1 MGAYSVEGIVLRH
14 ADYRENDRMLTLLTP
29 RGRVDALSRG
39 CKRPKSPL
47 LPASE
52 VFVLGNYE
60 LISGK
65 NHTLVS
71 ACLLRDSFYDL
82 RLDIDKLSCAAYM
95 ANICEATVQP
105 DENAQRPFLLLA
117 RALGYLSYHDYAP
130 RAVLSAFLLHYAAA
144 MGYKPRLNHCVV
156 CGQAIEPGAGA
167 LFDIEQGGVVCPACA
182 DSMTRGAALKSD
194 ELAWLREALVRGVR
208 GELPPS
214 SAPLSLLQAY
224 LESRIGKRIPRL
236 MVRLD

>member
-1 MGAYSVEGIVLRH
+1 MGALSTEGIVLRH

-29 RGRVDALSRG
+29 RGRIDALSRG

-47 LPASE
+47 MPASE

-60 LISGK
+60 LIASK
-65 NHTLVS
+65 NHILV
-71 ACLLRDSFYDL
+71 AGCLLRDSFYDL
-82 RLDIDKLSCAAYM
+82 RLDIERLSCAAYM

-117 RALGYLSYHDYAP
+117 RALGYLSYHGYAP
-130 RAVLSAFLLHYAAA
+130 RAVLSAFLLHYAVA
-144 MGYKPRLNHCVV
+144 MGYKPRLNHCVI

-182 DSMTRGAALKSD
+182 AEMRRGAALQSG
-194 ELAWLREALVRGVR
+194 ELAWLREALTQGVR
-208 GELPPS
+208 GQLPPED
-214 SAPLSLLQAY
+214 APLPLLQAY
-224 LESRIGKRIPRL
+224 LESRIEKKIPKL
-236 MVRLD
+236 MVKL

>member
-60 LISGK
+60 LVTAKGRAIVA
-65 NHTLVS
+65 N
-71 ACLLRDSFYDL
+71 CLLRDSFYNL
-82 RLDIDKLSCAAYM
+82 RLDIDKLACAAYM

-130 RAVLSAFLLHYAAA
+130 RAVLSAFLLHYAVA

>member
-1 MGAYSVEGIVLRH
+1 MGAFSTEGIVLRH

-29 RGRVDALSRG
+29 RGRVDALCRG

-47 LPASE
+47 MPASE

-60 LISGK
+60 LVASK
-65 NHTLVS
+65 NHLLV
-71 ACLLRDSFYDL
+71 AGCLLRDSFYDL
-82 RLDIDKLSCAAYM
+82 RLDIERLSCAAYM

-117 RALGYLSYHDYAP
+117 RALGYLSYHGYAP
-130 RAVLSAFLLHYAAA
+130 RAVLSAFLLHYAVA
-144 MGYKPRLNHCVV
+144 MGYKPRLNHCVI

-182 DSMTRGAALKSD
+182 AEMRRGAALQSG
-194 ELAWLREALVRGVR
+194 ELAWLREALTQGVR
-208 GELPPS
+208 GQLPPED
-214 SAPLSLLQAY
+214 APLPLLQAY
-224 LESRIGKRIPRL
+224 LESRIEKKIPRL
-236 MVRLD
+236 MVKL